1 MEKRIFNIGQSI
13 MQYSAPQDLM
23 DEVNNSFDKRKRMK
37 LPPANDFLVG
47 KIKHETLLYQSQR
60 DPGYKTCNYLSVRTT
75 DWLMQAFKDY
85 VDTLKIGKLALSL
98 SSVWINEMKSGEY
111 NPCHIHSSNV
121 SLIGLSSVM
130 ILKLPKS
137 YGKEPSNPERP
148 VNGRLEFL
156 GNTNGQFVSNNF
168 MPDLEI
174 GNFFIFPYDLR
185 HTVYPFSNSKQ
196 KRRTLAANVDVILYS
211 RHVAIQGFKA
221 NE

>member
-1 MEKRIFNIGQSI
+1 MEKRVFILGQSI
-13 MQYSAPQDLM
+13 MQYRVPQDLM
-23 DEVNNSFDKRKRMK
+23 DELNKIFEKRKRMK
-37 LPPANDFLVG
+37 LPPANEFLVG
-47 KIKHETLLYQSQR
+47 KIKNETLLYQSQR
-60 DPGYKTCNYLSVRTT
+60 DSKYTACNYLSARIT
-75 DWLMQAFKDY
+75 DWLMKAFKDY
-85 VDTLKIGKLALSL
+85 VDSLKVGKIALNL

-156 GNTNGQFVSNNF
+156 GNTNGQFVSNNI
-168 MPDLEI
+168 MPDLEV

-185 HTVYPFSNSKQ
+185 HTVYPFSNRKE
-196 KRRTLAANVDVILYS
+196 KRRTLAANVDTILYS
-211 RHVAIQGFKA
+211 RDVPIKGFKT